1 MAFACEQWLVCQI
14 NQRECRMK
22 SKFITV
28 ILLVIF
34 IATVSS
40 TPVHS
45 QLGGEYTCGQF
56 QRLDAGTRGFPAFVP
71 FGFENDTNHWWVIQT
86 LDGNLLITSTG
97 EAIDPI
103 DNYGRNIRI
112 WNPSFNSGGGLISV
126 NSYQFVGTCVP
137 ETLDITLTADQ
148 TNLTQGQCTT
158 LRESIP
164 EGWSFAQTLNG
175 TWQANG
181 YGGGASIRDSKE
193 VCPAITTTY
202 SISATY
208 NDGAK
213 KASITITVSVP
224 PPPPATCQDSAAT
237 NFGQVGD
244 CTYPPPATC
253 QDSAATN
260 FGQVGDCTYPPPATC
275 QDSAATNFGQVGDCT
290 YRPTTQNSILELSV
304 NPVNQREVLITLSD
318 GQIDNGDYD
327 CFIASMSMALEYFK
341 SQNILNDQ
349 DTTSFLDLVPIVR
362 GTKDPGEGISN
373 DPSFVSRVTNNKL
386 TAKAWYTKPENL
398 AEAIERELKD
408 NRPVVISVPKMNLLA
423 AQLSGTGHS
432 VLVYGLHD
440 GRVYYVDPW
449 NGRRYDMSIQDFVNA
464 DTHPDGSFLITFER
478 LQQ

>member
-1 MAFACEQWLVCQI
+1 
-14 NQRECRMK
+14 
-22 SKFITV
+22 
-28 ILLVIF
+28 
-34 IATVSS
+34 VS
-40 TPVHS
+40 
-45 QLGGEYTCGQF
+45 
-56 QRLDAGTRGFPAFVP
+56 
-71 FGFENDTNHWWVIQT
+71 
-86 LDGNLLITSTG
+86 
-97 EAIDPI
+97 
-103 DNYGRNIRI
+103 
-112 WNPSFNSGGGLISV
+112 GLS
-126 NSYQFVGTCVP
+126 
-137 ETLDITLTADQ
+137 
-148 TNLTQGQCTT
+148 
-158 LRESIP
+158 
-164 EGWSFAQTLNG
+164 
-175 TWQANG
+175 
-181 YGGGASIRDSKE
+181 
-193 VCPAITTTY
+193 
-202 SISATY
+202 
-208 NDGAK
+208 
-213 KASITITVSVP
+213 
-224 PPPPATCQDSAAT
+224 
-237 NFGQVGD
+237 
-244 CTYPPPATC
+244 
-253 QDSAATN
+253 ATN